1 MLRSGLNYLS
11 NKDNKVMRWQNGR
24 ESNNIEDRRGAP
36 RAAGFNL
43 GGGKNKIILFIVVLV
58 AGYYGIDLTP
68 LLNSS
73 GQTSSISQPQQ
84 PLSPAEQQA
93 AKFTSV
99 ILALTEDT
107 WTNIFQKMG
116 RQYQKPKLV
125 LYTQATSTGCGV
137 GQSMMGPFYCPADQ
151 TVYIDLSFY
160 NEMKQRLGGG
170 GDFAQAYVI
179 AHEVGHHVQNLLGT
193 ASKVRQLQQGQ
204 NKKRVNQ
211 LSVMMELQADCYAGV
226 WGKSLEGQ
234 NILETGDL
242 DAALRTAQAIGD
254 DNLQKQQSGQVVPDS
269 FTHGTSQQRH
279 DWFMRGFS
287 YGDIHQCDTFQNN
300 L

>member
-1 MLRSGLNYLS
+1 MLRFKLKYLS
-11 NKDNKVMRWQNGR
+11 NKDNSVMRWQNGR
-24 ESNNIEDRRGAP
+24 ESDNVEDRRGAP
-36 RAAGFNL
+36 RTGGFSL
-43 GGGKNKIILFIVVLV
+43 GGGKNKIILFIIVLI
-58 AGYYGIDLTP
+58 AGYYGIDLSP
-68 LLNSS
+68 LLNSN
-73 GQTSSISQPQQ
+73 GQSAVISQPQQ
-84 PLSPAEQQA
+84 SPNPAEQQA

-99 ILALTEDT
+99 ILASTEDT
-107 WTNIFQKMG
+107 WSTLFQKMG

-137 GQSMMGPFYCPADQ
+137 GQSMMGPFYCPADR

-204 NKKRVNQ
+204 SEKRVNQ

-226 WGKSLEGQ
+226 WGKSLDGQ

-242 DAALRTAQAIGD
+242 DSALRTAQAIGD
-254 DNLQKQQSGQVVPDS
+254 DRLQKQQGGRVIPDS

-279 DWFMRGFS
+279 DWFMRGFEH
-287 YGDIHQCDTFQNN
+287 GDINQCDTFNDN